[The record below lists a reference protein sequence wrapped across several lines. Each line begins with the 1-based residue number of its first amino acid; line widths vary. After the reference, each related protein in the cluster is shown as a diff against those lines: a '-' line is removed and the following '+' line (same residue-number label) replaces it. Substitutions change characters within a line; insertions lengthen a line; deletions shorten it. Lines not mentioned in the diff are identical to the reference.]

1 MHTYSQPTYSQPA
14 YSMYASTSNLSN
26 PHLPYTSY
34 DDLHDPYYPERCRS
48 VGAYPPLVQPL
59 AITRPRRSSSLSYTS
74 SPALIDPL
82 RRGFGRVLKF
92 KRKGAFRA
100 GITIGEAQANVRLSG
115 LDSYTFQDLGVD
127 ARGKIYV
134 NLRWPGYPPLNY
146 EIPVDG
152 YSGYVD
158 IQSLARRAGRAVSH
172 YLQVASP
179 ITSEVISN
187 PAFTI
192 HRRM

>member
-1 MHTYSQPTYSQPA
+1 MRSQCYEHPA
-14 YSMYASTSNLSN
+14 Y
-26 PHLPYTSY
+26 
-34 DDLHDPYYPERCRS
+34 DDIGIHDPYYHERRRS
-48 VGAYPPLVQPL
+48 VSGYPPLIQAMP
-59 AITRPRRSSSLSYTS
+59 ITRPRRSSSMSYTS
-74 SPALIDPL
+74 SPYTSSPYTSSTSYIDPL

-100 GITIGEAQANVRLSG
+100 GITVGEAQANVRLSG

-158 IQSLARRAGRAVSH
+158 IQSLARRVGRAVTH
-172 YLQVASP
+172 YLQVAYP
-179 ITSEVISN
+179 IWCEVISN
-187 PAFTI
+187 PAFI
-192 HRRM
+192 HRLM